1 MERSAER
8 ASVAE
13 KAGQGGRVRDL
24 CPTAASGTSTPGWD
38 PALLWGL
45 LGSLSIWSPTP
56 QLVRRS
62 PVPSAQDR
70 HFSPWREGTQR
81 QYPAP
86 VPCCVAVSGVGA
98 QMTEAELK
106 TLEGSCA
113 PSCQPVSP
121 GGWTHSGLLLL
132 PGEAEP

>member
-1 MERSAER
+1 MEWSVEWV
-8 ASVAE
+8 SVAE
-13 KAGQGGRVRDL
+13 KAGQGGRGPGPL
-24 CPTAASGTSTPGWD
+24 PTAASGTSTSGWD

-62 PVPSAQDR
+62 SVPSAQDR
-70 HFSPWREGTQR
+70 HFSPRREGTQR

-86 VPCCVAVSGVGA
+86 VPCCVAVSGVGSR
-98 QMTEAELK
+98 MTEAELK

-113 PSCQPVSP
+113 PSCQPVSL